1 MKLPML
7 SCPSHPNADEVV
19 TSTPG
24 TTNFYAT
31 NQARRTSYL
40 FSTGV
45 FTDYDA
51 PYIATSSDIRQGAFG
66 NSGAAKMR
74 DLIDGTSNSLLVG
87 EAWGGGR
94 WKTSGSFGPWGMSG
108 AHTCCHGRIVSSSTT
123 VLNST
128 TVAPYGNANNNAWN
142 INAPWTV
149 GDPLNLT
156 YAWVF
161 NSGHTGGA
169 QFLLGDGSVRFI
181 SQNINYLT
189 LCQAAYIHDGSPIGD
204 F

>member
-1 MKLPML
+1 MITTFSQP
-7 SCPSHPNADEVV
+7 EV
-19 TSTPG
+19 PH
-24 TTNFYAT
+24 
-31 NQARRTSYL
+31 Q
-40 FSTGV
+40 
-45 FTDYDA
+45 
-51 PYIATSSDIRQGAFG
+51 
-66 NSGAAKMR
+66 
-74 DLIDGTSNSLLVG
+74 LV
-87 EAWGGGR
+87 
-94 WKTSGSFGPWGMSG
+94 
-108 AHTCCHGRIVSSSTT
+108 H
-123 VLNST
+123 
-128 TVAPYGNANNNAWN
+128 
-142 INAPWTV
+142 WTV